1 MAQKRQTRQ
10 QAFRKIDVET
20 IQYMS
25 DSKVEMLLDRYK
37 QKRRYSSPEFYKSY
51 EEEICYL
58 FREAE
63 CRKNRKIAHQNYLR
77 KKTKY
82 RAK

>member
-1 MAQKRQTRQ
+1 MAQRRQTRQ
-10 QAFRKIDVET
+10 PFRKVDMQN

-25 DSKVEMLLDRYK
+25 DSKVEMLLERYR
-37 QKRRYSSPEFYKSY
+37 QKRRYSPPEFYKSY

-77 KKTKY
+77 KKTRY